1 MKVIT
6 KFLKA
11 AVLIFGAVAI
21 DSCQMIQDS
30 IFDAESVPV
39 TFTVQTEGVTKAIA
53 DASNIDIL
61 YWQIFDEDV
70 ETASSPLASGVVRDP
85 DGDGKFTLDLS
96 LILDQTY
103 NFIFWAQDEQ
113 PAGAE
118 HYDVT
123 DLRRVGIV
131 SYDDELANDEG
142 RAAFYAHKELH
153 VTGPLHYPVIL
164 YRPFAQ
170 LNLGTSTYDVSSL
183 NFMTPLK
190 VNYSEVTVSG
200 VAEAFNTLTG
210 KGEGRKTVHFQKSA
224 TPNGDDDA
232 LEQLLHANG
241 ETYYWLG
248 MNYLIVNGDTDNVA
262 VDMMLH
268 TTHGD
273 VQIYVPNVPIKENHR
288 TNIIGDLL
296 TSEVV
301 LEVVLDDLFVD
312 PDFVVE

>member
-1 MKVIT
+1 MIR
-6 KFLKA
+6 KFLNIGA
-11 AVLIFGAVAI
+11 LIFGALAI
-21 DSCQMIQDS
+21 DSCNLMQEPVI
-30 IFDAESVPV
+30 ETEYVPV
-39 TFTVQTEGVTKAIA
+39 AFTIQTQQHTKAIA

-70 ETASSPLASGVVRDP
+70 ETSTSPLATGIVRDP
-85 DGDGKFTLDLS
+85 DGDGRFTLDLS

-113 PAGAE
+113 LAGAE

-142 RAAFYAHKELH
+142 RAAFYAHEELRI
-153 VTGPLHYPVIL
+153 TGPMNHPVIL

-183 NFMTPLK
+183 NNTSSLR
-190 VNYSEVTVSG
+190 VNHSEVIVSG
-200 VAEAFNTLTG
+200 VAEVFNTLTG
-210 KGEGRKTVHFQKSA
+210 KGEGRKQVHFQKNR

-232 LEQLLHANG
+232 LYQKLEANDQ
-241 ETYYWLG
+241 TYYWLG
-248 MNYLIVNGDTDNVA
+248 MNYLIVNDDLDNVA
-262 VDMMLH
+262 VDMKFH
-268 TTHGD
+268 TTHGE

>member
-1 MKVIT
+1 M
-6 KFLKA
+6 L
-11 AVLIFGAVAI
+11 GAVAM

-30 IFDAESVPV
+30 ISTSESVTV
-39 TFTVQTEGVTKAIA
+39 TFNVQTECNTKAIA

-61 YWQIFDEDV
+61 YWQVFDKDV
-70 ETASSPLASGVVRDP
+70 ETAASPMATGVVRDS
-85 DGDGKFTLDLS
+85 DGDGMFTLDLS

-103 NFIFWAQDEQ
+103 NFIFWAQEEQ
-113 PAGAE
+113 PVGAE

-142 RAAFYAHKELH
+142 RAAFFAHKELH
-153 VTGPLHYPVIL
+153 VTGPIYQPVIL

-183 NFMTPLK
+183 NNMTPLK

-200 VAEAFNTLTG
+200 VAEVFNTLTG
-210 KGEGRKTVHFQKSA
+210 KGEGRKEVRFQKNQ
-224 TPNGDDDA
+224 TPNGEDDA
-232 LEQLLHANG
+232 LYQMLEVNEQ
-241 ETYYWLG
+241 TYYWLG
-248 MNYLIVNGDTDNVA
+248 MNYLIVNEDLDNVS
-262 VDMMLH
+262 VDMILY

-273 VQIYVPNVPIKENHR
+273 VQINVPNVPIKENHR

-296 TSEVV
+296 TSEAVF
-301 LEVVLDDLFVD
+301 EVVLDDVFVD
-312 PDFVVE
+312 PDFIVE